1 MQSCKACEHPELKMI
16 NLGIQRGLAIITL
29 AKRFALTED
38 VISRH
43 RANHVD
49 LPEVAPAVDPKE
61 LLVTL
66 MSAKKMAEDIANDA
80 QSTSNQKIEALRE
93 IRQVTESIA
102 KLTGAY
108 KQTDP
113 KHLLPFW
120 GKMRMAILKALQPYP
135 EAREAVLNAL
145 EQEVLED

>member
-1 MQSCKACEHPELKMI
+1 MI

-29 AKRFALTED
+29 AKRFSLTED

-49 LPEVAPAVDPKE
+49 LPEVAPAVDQKE
-61 LLVTL
+61 LLSAL
-66 MSAKKMAEDIANDA
+66 MSAKGVAENIAYDA
-80 QSTSNQKIEALRE
+80 QSTHNQKVEALRE
-93 IRQVTESIA
+93 VRQITEAIA

-108 KQTDP
+108 KQMDP

-120 GKMRMAILKALQPYP
+120 GKMRTAILKALQPYP

-145 EQEVLED
+145 EQEVMEN